1 MTQEWTSSRPRV
13 DASGKVLG
21 RALYAADQKITGV
34 LHGMTAPATIAKGR
48 IESIDLT
55 AAQNVPGVVRVF
67 TYEDF
72 SQIKTTPAAR
82 GAYGQPGK
90 GYQPMT
96 SPVVRHRGEPVALVV
111 AQTLEAAI
119 EGAEAV
125 KVRYAEEAFSAAM
138 EDDRA
143 TGEPEPERQLSSGDA
158 EAAFAAADHRID
170 VEYLHPQQHHNP
182 IELISTTAAFEDGE
196 LRIYEGTQS
205 ASAFAGGLAGMMGL
219 EPTRLRGVSP
229 YTGGGFGQ
237 KNGIQEQSVLV
248 ASAAALLGRP
258 VKLVMPRGQLF
269 HTASYRP
276 RSRHRVRLGA
286 DQQGRLL
293 AGLYETVQQNS
304 RYDGFA
310 CDHGANPPRMYG
322 YGAWFGRDRIVRVD
336 TQTPGHQ
343 RAPHEH
349 PSSYATECAM
359 DELAEAVGMDPVEL
373 RLANDTQ
380 NDPITDKPF
389 SSRYLAECLRRGSE
403 LFDWSRRMREPGAL
417 VAENGDRIGLGVAC
431 GSYKGSMTAAVTT
444 LRLLASGRCEIAT
457 SGHEMGQGIRSVIA
471 AELIDIL
478 GIDPEKLDIRIG
490 DTGHAPQHITAGSW
504 GTGSVAPAARSAAL
518 KLREE
523 LSRLTGG
530 PLSQEPVHVQLART
544 RRPFLEVAVDT
555 IPLGKDGQVIEQLR
569 RGIPSTTG
577 PEYPDFM
584 SFSWIAH
591 FAEVRVEASTGR
603 VRVRRVVSVADC
615 GRVMNR
621 RTAESQVRGGVIWG
635 IGAALR
641 EAGETDPRFGGVLN
655 NDLAEYVVPVNADI
669 GAIEVD
675 FIDQPDFKLNVSG
688 VKGLGEVAMVGATA
702 AVVNAVYNATGR
714 RVRHLPIRIEDLL

>member
-1 MTQEWTSSRPRV
+1 MTQERTADRPRV
-13 DASGKVLG
+13 DAYEKVLG
-21 RALYAADQKITGV
+21 RALYAADRPITGL
-34 LHGMTAPATIAKGR
+34 LHAMTVPATITKGR
-48 IESIDLT
+48 IESIDAT
-55 AAQNVPGVVRVF
+55 AAQNVQGVVRIF
-67 TYEDF
+67 THEDF
-72 SQIKTTPAAR
+72 SQIKTTPATR
-82 GAYGQPGK
+82 GAYGRPGK

-111 AQTLEAAI
+111 AETLEAAI

-125 KVRYAEEAFSAAM
+125 KVRYAEEAFSVAM

-143 TGEPEPERQLSSGDA
+143 SPETEPDSELAYGDA
-158 EAAFAAADHRID
+158 EATFAGARHRID
-170 VEYLHPQQHHNP
+170 AEYLHPQQHHNP
-182 IELISTTAAFEDGE
+182 IELISTTAAFQDGE
-196 LRIYEGTQS
+196 LRIYEGTQA
-205 ASAFAGGLAGMMGL
+205 ASAFAGGLAGMMGM

-248 ASAAALLGRP
+248 ASAATLLRRP

-286 DQQGRLL
+286 DEHGRLL
-293 AGLYETVQQNS
+293 AGIYETVQQNS

-310 CDHGANPPRMYG
+310 CDHGANPPRMYE
-322 YGAWFGRDRIVRVD
+322 YDAWAGSDRIIRVD

-349 PSSYATECAM
+349 PSSYATECAF
-359 DELAEAVGMDPVEL
+359 DELAEVVGMDPVEL
-373 RLANDTQ
+373 RIHNDAQ
-380 NDPITDKPF
+380 NDPITGKPF
-389 SSRYLAECLRRGSE
+389 SSRHLVDCLRRGAE
-403 LFDWSRRMREPGAL
+403 LIDWSRRAREPGSL

-444 LRLLASGRCEIAT
+444 LRLSASGRCEIST
-457 SGHEMGQGIRSVIA
+457 SGHEMGQGLRSVIA
-471 AELIDIL
+471 AELIEIL
-478 GIDPEKLDIRIG
+478 GVDPSKLDIRIG

-523 LSRLTGG
+523 LSVLTGA
-530 PLSQEPVHVQLART
+530 PLSEEPVHVQIART
-544 RRPFLEVAVDT
+544 RRPSLEVTVNT

-584 SFSWIAH
+584 AFSWIAH
-591 FAEVRVEASTGR
+591 FAEVHVETSTGR
-603 VRVRRVVSVADC
+603 VRVKRVVSVADC

-621 RTAESQVRGGVIWG
+621 RTAESQVRGGVVWG

-669 GAIEVD
+669 GAIDVD
-675 FIDQPDFKLNVSG
+675 FIDQPDFKLNMSG
-688 VKGLGEVAMVGATA
+688 VKGLGEVAMVGAAA

>member
-1 MTQEWTSSRPRV
+1 MTQERTADRPRV
-13 DASGKVLG
+13 DAYEKVLG
-21 RALYAADQKITGV
+21 RALYAADQPITGL
-34 LHGMTAPATIAKGR
+34 LHAMTVPATIAKGR
-48 IESIDLT
+48 IEAIDLT
-55 AAQNVPGVVRVF
+55 AATNVRGVVRIF
-67 TYEDF
+67 THEDF

-90 GYQPMT
+90 GHQPMT
-96 SPVVRHRGEPVALVV
+96 SPVVRHRGEPVTLVV
-111 AQTLEAAI
+111 AETLEAAI

-125 KVRYAEEAFSAAM
+125 KVRYALEPFSARM
-138 EDDRA
+138 EDDLA
-143 TGEPEPERQLSSGDA
+143 SPEAEPDRQLSSGDA
-158 EAAFAAADHRID
+158 EAAFATADHRVD

-196 LRIYEGTQS
+196 LRIYEGTQA
-205 ASAFAGGLAGMMGL
+205 ASAFAGGLAGMMGMD
-219 EPTRLRGVSP
+219 PTRLRGVSP

-248 ASAAALLGRP
+248 ASAAALLRRP
-258 VKLVMPRGQLF
+258 VKLVMSRSQLF

-286 DQQGRLL
+286 DEQGRLL

-322 YGAWFGRDRIVRVD
+322 YGAWRGSDRIVRVD

-359 DELAEAVGMDPVEL
+359 DELAESVGMDPVEL
-373 RLANDTQ
+373 RLANDAQ
-380 NDPITDKPF
+380 SDPITGKPF
-389 SSRYLAECLRRGSE
+389 SSRHLADCLRRGAE
-403 LFDWSRRMREPGAL
+403 LFDWSRRKREPGAL
-417 VAENGDRIGLGVAC
+417 VADNGDLIGLGVAC
-431 GSYKGSMTAAVTT
+431 GSYKASMTASVTT
-444 LRLLASGRCEIAT
+444 LRLFASGKCEIAT

-471 AELIDIL
+471 AELIEVL
-478 GIDPEKLDIRIG
+478 GVDPAKLEIRIG

-504 GTGSVAPAARSAAL
+504 GTGSTAPAARSAAM

-523 LSRLTGG
+523 LTLLTGNA
-530 PLSQEPVHVQLART
+530 LSQEPIHVQLART
-544 RRPFLEVAVDT
+544 RRPFLEVSVDT

-584 SFSWIAH
+584 AFSWIAH
-591 FAEVRVEASTGR
+591 FAEVHVETSTGR

-635 IGAALR
+635 VGAALR
-641 EAGETDPRFGGVLN
+641 EVGETDPRFGGVLN
-655 NDLAEYVVPVNADI
+655 NDLAEYIVPVNADI
-669 GAIEVD
+669 GTIEVD
-675 FIDQPDFKLNVSG
+675 FIDQPDFKLNISG

-714 RVRHLPIRIEDLL
+714 RIRHLPIRIEDLL

>member
-1 MTQEWTSSRPRV
+1 MTQERTADRPRI
-13 DASGKVLG
+13 DAHEKVLG
-21 RALYAADQKITGV
+21 RALYAADQPIPGL
-34 LHGMTAPATIAKGR
+34 LHAMTVPATIAKGR
-48 IESIDLT
+48 IQAIDASAALT
-55 AAQNVPGVVRVF
+55 VQGVVRIF
-67 TYEDF
+67 THEDF

-96 SPVVRHRGEPVALVV
+96 SPTVRHRGEPVALVV
-111 AQTLEAAI
+111 AETLEAAI

-143 TGEPEPERQLSSGDA
+143 SREPEPESELSSGNA
-158 EAAFAAADHRID
+158 EAAFASASHRID

-182 IELISTTAAFEDGE
+182 IELISTTATFEDGQ
-196 LRIYEGTQS
+196 LKIYEGTQ
-205 ASAFAGGLAGMMGL
+205 AAAAFAGGIAGMMGL
-219 EPTRLRGVSP
+219 EPSRLRGVSP

-248 ASAAALLGRP
+248 ANAAVLLNRP
-258 VKLVMPRGQLF
+258 VKLVMPRSQLF

-276 RSRHRVRLGA
+276 RSSHRVRLGA
-286 DQQGRLL
+286 NEQGRLL
-293 AGLYETVQQNS
+293 AGIYETVQQNS

-310 CDHGANPPRMYG
+310 CEHGANPPRMYG
-322 YGAWFGRDRIVRVD
+322 YGTWLGTDRVVRVD

-349 PSSYATECAM
+349 PSSYATECAI
-359 DELAEAVGMDPVEL
+359 DELAEAVGVDPVEM
-373 RLANDTQ
+373 RIQ
-380 NDPITDKPF
+380 NDAQTDLITGKPF
-389 SSRYLAECLRRGSE
+389 SSRHLVECLRRGAD
-403 LFDWSRRMREPGAL
+403 LIDWSRRMREPGAL

-431 GSYKGSMTAAVTT
+431 GSYKASMTPSVTT
-444 LRLLASGRCEIAT
+444 LRLSASGRCEIAT

-471 AELIDIL
+471 AELVEIL
-478 GIDPEKLDIRIG
+478 SVDPAKLDIRIG
-490 DTGHAPQHITAGSW
+490 DTRYAPQHLTAGSW
-504 GTGSVAPAARSAAL
+504 GTGSAAPAARSAAL

-523 LSRLTGG
+523 LSLLTGAA
-530 PLSQEPVHVQLART
+530 LSEEPVHIQLART
-544 RRPFLEVAVDT
+544 RRPSLEVTVNT

-569 RGIPSTTG
+569 KGIPSTTG
-577 PEYPDFM
+577 PEYPEFM
-584 SFSWIAH
+584 AFSWIAH
-591 FAEVRVEASTGR
+591 FAEVHVETSTGR
-603 VRVRRVVSVADC
+603 ARVKRFVSVADC

-621 RTAESQVRGGVIWG
+621 HTAESQVRGGVVWG

-655 NDLAEYVVPVNADI
+655 NDLAEYVLPVNADI
-669 GAIEVD
+669 GAIDVD

-714 RVRHLPIRIEDLL
+714 RVRHLPIRIEDLM

>member
-1 MTQEWTSSRPRV
+1 MTPERTADRPRV
-13 DASGKVLG
+13 DAYEKVLG
-21 RALYAADQKITGV
+21 RALYAADQPIAGL
-34 LHGMTAPATIAKGR
+34 LHGMTVPATIARGR
-48 IESIDLT
+48 IEAFDLT
-55 AAQNVPGVVRVF
+55 AAQNVPGVIRVF
-67 TYEDF
+67 THEDF

-82 GAYGQPGK
+82 GAYGRPGK

-96 SPVVRHRGEPVALVV
+96 GPVVRHRGEPVALVV
-111 AQTLEAAI
+111 AETLEAAI

-125 KVRYAEEAFSAAM
+125 KVRYAGEAFSAAM

-143 TGEPEPERQLSSGDA
+143 SREPEPESQLSSGDA
-158 EAAFAAADHRID
+158 EAAFATADHRID

-196 LRIYEGTQS
+196 LRIYEGTQ
-205 ASAFAGGLAGMMGL
+205 AAAAFAGGLAGMMGL
-219 EPTRLRGVSP
+219 EPARLRGVSP

-248 ASAAALLGRP
+248 ASAAILLRRP

-286 DQQGRLL
+286 DEQGRLL

-304 RYDGFA
+304 RYDGFG
-310 CDHGANPPRMYG
+310 CEHGANPPRMYG
-322 YGAWFGRDRIVRVD
+322 YGAWLGNDRIVRVD

-349 PSSYATECAM
+349 PSSYATECAI

-373 RLANDTQ
+373 RILNDAQ
-380 NDPITDKPF
+380 NDPITGKPF
-389 SSRYLAECLRRGSE
+389 SSRHLVDCLRRGAE
-403 LFDWSRRMREPGAL
+403 LFDWGRRTREPGSLA
-417 VAENGDRIGLGVAC
+417 AENGDRIGFGVAC
-431 GSYKGSMTAAVTT
+431 GSYKGSMTPAVTT
-444 LRLLASGRCEIAT
+444 LRLSASGRCDIAT

-471 AELIDIL
+471 AELIEVL
-478 GIDPEKLDIRIG
+478 GVDPTRLEIRIG
-490 DTGHAPQHITAGSW
+490 DTRHAPQHITAGSW
-504 GTGSVAPAARSAAL
+504 GTGSAAPAARGAAL

-523 LSRLTGG
+523 LSVLTGA
-530 PLSQEPVHVQLART
+530 PLSEEPVHVQIART
-544 RRPFLEVAVDT
+544 RRPSLKVTVNT

-584 SFSWIAH
+584 AFSWIAH
-591 FAEVRVEASTGR
+591 FAEVHVETSTGR
-603 VRVRRVVSVADC
+603 VRVKRVVSMADC

-688 VKGLGEVAMVGATA
+688 VKGLGEVAMVGAAA